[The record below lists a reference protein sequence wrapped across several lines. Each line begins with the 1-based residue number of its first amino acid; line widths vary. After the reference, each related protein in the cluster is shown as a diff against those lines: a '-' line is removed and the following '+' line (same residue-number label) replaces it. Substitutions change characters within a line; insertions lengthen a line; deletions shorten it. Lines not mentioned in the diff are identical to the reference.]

1 MKRFEGKTIVVTGA
15 GSGIGAACV
24 RRLHAEG
31 ASVVAAD
38 LRVEDVQKLMEEIGD
53 TDRIHVAGVDV
64 AEREQVI
71 ALIASAQQR
80 FGTLYGLVN
89 SAGIRSVGSVLD
101 LEPEAWRRVIGIN
114 LEGTFMACQ
123 AFARSLRDSNAQGA
137 IVNITSGA
145 GIVGIPNRIG
155 YSASKFGVSGL
166 TKSMSLELA
175 SLGIR
180 VNAVAP
186 GMIRTPMTS
195 TMFVDPESVRKI
207 RAAHPLGREGEPEDI
222 AAAICFL
229 LSSDAS
235 FITGVVL
242 PVDGGNTVGIPSF

>member
-1 MKRFEGKTIVVTGA
+1 MTRFAGKTIVVTGA

-38 LRVEDVQKLMEEIGD
+38 LRKQDIETLAAELGGNE
-53 TDRIHVAGVDV
+53 RIHAAELDV
-64 AEREQVI
+64 THREEVS
-71 ALIASAQQR
+71 ALIADAGKR
-80 FGTLYGLVN
+80 FGSLYGLVN
-89 SAGIRSVGSVLD
+89 SAGIRSVGNVLD
-101 LEPEAWRRVIGIN
+101 LEEEAWRRVLAIN
-114 LEGTFMACQ
+114 LDGTFHACQ
-123 AFARSLRDSNAQGA
+123 AFARALRDAKSPGA

-145 GIVGIPNRIG
+145 GIVGIPNRLG
-155 YSASKFGVSGL
+155 YSASKFAVSGI

-175 SLGIR
+175 ALGIR

-195 TMFVDPESVRKI
+195 SMFEDPDNVRKI
-207 RAAHPLGREGEPEDI
+207 RAAHPLGREGEPEDV

-229 LSSDAS
+229 LSADAG

>member
-1 MKRFEGKTIVVTGA
+1 MNRFEGKTIVVTGGA
-15 GSGIGAACV
+15 SGIGAACV

-38 LRVEDVQKLMEEIGD
+38 LRVADVEKLTAEIGGGE
-53 TDRIHVAGVDV
+53 RIHALSVDV
-64 AEREQVI
+64 SDRDQVI
-71 ALIASAQQR
+71 AMIDQANQR
-80 FGTLYGLVN
+80 FGKLYGLVN
-89 SAGIRSVGSVLD
+89 SAGVRSVGNVLD
-101 LEPEAWRRVIGIN
+101 IEPEAWRRVLAIN
-114 LEGTFMACQ
+114 LDGTFMACQ
-123 AFARSLRDSNAQGA
+123 AFARALRDANSEGA
-137 IVNITSGA
+137 IVNLTSGA

-155 YSASKFGVSGL
+155 YSASKFGVSGI

-195 TMFVDPESVRKI
+195 SMFQNTENVRKI
-207 RAAHPLGREGEPEDI
+207 KAAHPLGRAGEPEDI